1 LINQQLLTVEAED
14 STLKATKILRH
25 RKSPRCL
32 IENPTLHDCKQQT
45 SKASFKQ
52 APSTLQAKFKQGSSQ
67 VSKQGFRDSK
77 ELSGGATVNTVVSVL
92 LRAIVVVASLVKAKD
107 LKDSCHSS
115 RLFPPFGIR
124 ISARASLKKQQRLT
138 TTTTR
143 TYHNSSMASTI
154 PCRLLLLLETLL
166 LERAAKSSETRRIII
181 RKGFSTYN
189 FERIRFAK
197 R

>member
-1 LINQQLLTVEAED
+1 MVNIKPHIAWLQ
-14 STLKATKILRH
+14 ATDK
-25 RKSPRCL
+25 
-32 IENPTLHDCKQQT
+32 

-67 VSKQGFRDSK
+67 VSKQGFRHSK

-92 LRAIVVVASLVKAKD
+92 LRAIVVVASLVTAKD

-115 RLFPPFGIR
+115 RLRPPFGIR
-124 ISARASLKKQQRLT
+124 ISARACLKKQQLLT

-143 TYHNSSMASTI
+143 AYHNTSMASTI
-154 PCRLLLLLETLL
+154 PCRLLLLKTLL
-166 LERAAKSSETRRIII
+166 FERAAKSSETRRIII
-181 RKGFSTYN
+181 RKGFSTSN

-197 R
+197 RWRRRSPRCSHPPTIELLGKKGGCCSCCF